1 MQNGD
6 RVTEIGGKRL
16 DHLRRQRD
24 LRHEQNH
31 ALPRRERLRDQV
43 QVDERL
49 AAAGH
54 AKE

>member
-24 LRHEQNH
+24 LRHEQNR